1 MLLTSTV
8 GESSLDS
15 LTWRPSLMTPIQTET
30 TQTLIH
36 AAEGDQGAID
46 RLLPLVYDELRSLA
60 GNLMRHERDG
70 HTLQPTALANEAFIR
85 LIDQHSIDWKNR
97 AHFFALAAQTMRRVL
112 VDHARARGAIK
123 RGGDRRR
130 IALAEDAAIGLD
142 QLDDL
147 LALDEALHKLARLSE
162 RQARVVE
169 LRFFGGLS
177 IEETAE
183 MIGVSPRTV
192 KGDWRVS
199 RAWLERELADE
210 C

>member
-1 MLLTSTV
+1 MSTTGRENFDSRFGRSSFMTS
-8 GESSLDS
+8 
-15 LTWRPSLMTPIQTET
+15 IQAET
-30 TQTLIH
+30 TQTLML
-36 AAEGDQGAID
+36 AADGDQGAID
-46 RLLPLVYDELRSLA
+46 RLLPLVYDELRALA
-60 GNLMRHERDG
+60 GALMRHERDG

-85 LIDQHSIDWKNR
+85 LIDQKSIDWKNR
-97 AHFFALAAQTMRRVL
+97 AHFFALAAQAMRRVL

-130 IALAEDAAIGLD
+130 IALAEDAAIELD

-147 LALDEALHKLARLSE
+147 LALDEALHKLAGLSE
-162 RQARVVE
+162 RQARIVE

-183 MIGVSPRTV
+183 LIGVSPRTV

-199 RAWLERELADE
+199 RAWLERELSDGQ
-210 C
+210 

>member
-1 MLLTSTV
+1 
-8 GESSLDS
+8 
-15 LTWRPSLMTPIQTET
+15 MTPIQTET

-60 GNLMRHERDG
+60 GSLMRHERDG

-97 AHFFALAAQTMRRVL
+97 AHFFALAAQAMRRVL

-147 LALDEALHKLARLSE
+147 LALDEALHQLARLSE